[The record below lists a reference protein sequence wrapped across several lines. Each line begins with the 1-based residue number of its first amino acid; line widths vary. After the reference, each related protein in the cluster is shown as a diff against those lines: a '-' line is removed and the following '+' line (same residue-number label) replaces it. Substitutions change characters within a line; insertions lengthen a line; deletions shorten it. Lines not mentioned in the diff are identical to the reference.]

1 MQSIFRPSRRGMPAL
16 RWQAPA
22 VRSADVSV
30 RTVLRACTL
39 IGLMCIVATACGTQ
53 NSPSAQSGRHR
64 SSGSTHVRAI
74 GGPCTS
80 ANLDI
85 TLDLRS
91 AGVAAG
97 TSVIPIDLTNV
108 SAKNCHLAGYAYV
121 SFATSRRGAQ
131 VGAPSTADRAATA
144 RTLQLAAGKTAH
156 LWLKMVQATNLPA
169 AKCRPRAVAGLRL
182 KLPGTVTPIF
192 LAHKFRTCAKAIQ
205 GTDILTVEPFQA
217 GRAHSGTAQ

>member
-1 MQSIFRPSRRGMPAL
+1 MQSIIRPSRRGITAL
-16 RWQAPA
+16 RAG
-22 VRSADVSV
+22 
-30 RTVLRACTL
+30 TL

-53 NSPSAQSGRHR
+53 NASSGQSGRHPG
-64 SSGSTHVRAI
+64 SGSTHVRTT
-74 GGPCTS
+74 GVPCTS

-85 TLDLRS
+85 TLDLKS

-108 SAKNCHLAGYAYV
+108 SAKDCHLAGYAYV

-131 VGAPSTADRAATA
+131 VGAPSIADRAATA

-156 LWLKMVQATNLPA
+156 LWLRMVQATNLPA
-169 AKCRPRAVAGLRL
+169 AKCKPRAVAGLRL
-182 KLPGTVTPIF
+182 RLPGSAAIF
-192 LAHKFRTCAKAIQ
+192 LQHTFRTCARPIQ

>member
-1 MQSIFRPSRRGMPAL
+1 MQSIFRPSRRGMAAL
-16 RWQAPA
+16 GG
-22 VRSADVSV
+22 
-30 RTVLRACTL
+30 TL
-39 IGLMCIVATACGTQ
+39 IGLMCIVAATACGTQ
-53 NSPSAQSGRHR
+53 NSPSSQSGRHPG
-64 SSGSTHVRAI
+64 SGSKHVAAI

-121 SFATSRRGAQ
+121 SFANSRRGAQ

-144 RTLQLAAGKTAH
+144 RTLKLAAGKTAH
-156 LWLKMVQATNLPA
+156 LWLRMVQATNLPS
-169 AKCRPRAVAGLRL
+169 AKCKPRAVAGLRL
-182 KLPGTVTPIF
+182 RLPGSAAPIF
-192 LAHKFRTCAKAIQ
+192 LQHKFRTCAKPIQ
-205 GTDILTVEPFQA
+205 GTDMLTVEPFQA